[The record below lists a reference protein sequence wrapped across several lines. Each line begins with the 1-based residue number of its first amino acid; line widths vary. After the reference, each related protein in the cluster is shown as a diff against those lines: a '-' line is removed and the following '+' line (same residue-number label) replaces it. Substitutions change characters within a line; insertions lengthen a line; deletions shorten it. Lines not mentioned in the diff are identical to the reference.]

1 MNQKRLFVE
10 VILPLALPR
19 YFTYEVPE
27 NLLHKIQ
34 IGIRVEV
41 PFGKNKLY
49 AALIAGTHHELPKG
63 YEVKS
68 IVSIIDDLPIITLEQ
83 LKFWDWIASY
93 YCCTLGEVMIA
104 ALPISLRLSS
114 ETTVVLSSNYNGETE
129 GLDDKEYILAEAL
142 TIQSELT
149 IEEVRGILQQK
160 TVFPLIKRLL
170 DKGVLYLKEELKVK
184 YKPKSITCIR
194 FTKKFENQESLS
206 EAFEITN
213 KSSKQQDVILSLVQS
228 DRNLP
233 FIKKQD
239 ILKSTNVDASVI
251 AALIKKGIV
260 ELYDRTISRLG
271 TYEDDI
277 ADFDELSSIQLNAKT
292 EIYAAFQ
299 NNKTVLLHGVTG
311 SGKTNIYVD
320 IIKETIAKGKQVLY
334 LLPEI
339 ALTTQIVARLQKVFG
354 NDILVYHSKLN
365 NSERVEIWY
374 QSMQGKPIILGARS
388 ALFLPF
394 KDLDLIIVDEE
405 HDGSF
410 KQDDTNPKYQGRDC
424 AIYLAN
430 QFGANVILGSATPS
444 VESYYHAKTKKY
456 ELVNLFERYSGI
468 KMPEIFLVDIKKEF
482 AHKDKS
488 VILSDFLIGEIK
500 KAIESNEQVILFQNR
515 RGFAPNL
522 ICNLCE
528 WVASCPHCDVTLTY
542 HKYFNH
548 LRCHY
553 CNYQIQMPKECPS
566 CKNKQLITKGFG
578 TEKIEDELSIY
589 FPNIPISRMDLDT
602 VRAKGAHSKI
612 IKDFEENRTSILVGT
627 QMVTKGLDFE
637 NVSIVGI
644 LGADQLLYFPDF
656 RAIERSFQIM
666 VQAAGRSGRRN
677 KRGKVIIQA
686 IQSKHPVFQD
696 IIDNNYLEFYKREIA
711 ERQQFLYPPFVR
723 LIQITLKHKNLDIVN
738 QASTYFANHLKSYL
752 KERVKGPAEPGI
764 SKIRDYYIR
773 DILIKIEKNGQI
785 NQKTKSLI
793 QEISTEL
800 FKQKGMSQ
808 FKISINVDP

>member
-194 FTKKFENQESLS
+194 FTKKFEIQESLS

-213 KSSKQQDVILSLVQS
+213 KSSKQQDVILSIIQS

-239 ILKSTNVDASVI
+239 ILKSANVDASVI

-277 ADFDELSSIQLNAKT
+277 ADFDELSNFQMNAKT

-738 QASTYFANHLKSYL
+738 QASTYFAKHLKSYL

-785 NQKTKSLI
+785 NQKTKTLI

-808 FKISINVDP
+808 LKISINVDP

>member
-49 AALIAGTHHELPKG
+49 AALIAGTHHEFPKG

-142 TIQSELT
+142 TIQSELS

-194 FTKKFENQESLS
+194 FTKKFEIQESLS
-206 EAFEITN
+206 EAFEFTN
-213 KSSKQQDVILSLVQS
+213 KSSKQQDVILSIIQS

-239 ILKSTNVDASVI
+239 ILKSANVDASVI
-251 AALIKKGIV
+251 SALIKKGIV

-277 ADFDELSSIQLNAKT
+277 ADFDELSIIQLNAKT

-430 QFGANVILGSATPS
+430 KFGANVILGSATPS
-444 VESYYHAKTKKY
+444 VESYYHANTKKY

-686 IQSKHPVFQD
+686 IQSKHPVFKD

-785 NQKTKSLI
+785 NQKTKTLI

-808 FKISINVDP
+808 LKISINVDP